1 MEGLG
6 LELGSQARLAAF
18 RRIRLVHLQL
28 VDLRSRTAARHRLSC
43 ADDVV
48 PVAQYNTCYW
58 ALVQSGK
65 TAQEAQAAL
74 KVRRAIHA
82 RTATCLLPGFTCLQ
96 PFQTGLLLRRARGQF
111 SHIVLCRGR

>member
-18 RRIRLVHLQL
+18 RRLRLVHLQL

-43 ADDVV
+43 ADDVM

-74 KVRRAIHA
+74 KVRRDIHA
-82 RTATCLLPGFTCLQ
+82 RTAARLLPGFTCLQ
-96 PFQTGLLLRRARGQF
+96 PCQTGLLCARGQF
-111 SHIVLCRGR
+111 SRIVLCRGR